1 MVIRGGRIVR
11 SDKSG
16 NLVTYLDGRGYGMNK
31 VLLALIPRSRGARAL
46 AITYVVPAGSS
57 AAAIQAI
64 VNTAGNAAGNT
75 VVFSPGSYRLLATV
89 SLPCFYGTIYTG
101 PNVGIV
107 TQTNL
112 PTVILTNTV
121 PTNYALSTVRNGTSF
136 TGNEGCT

>member
-1 MVIRGGRIVR
+1 
-11 SDKSG
+11 
-16 NLVTYLDGRGYGMNK
+16 MNK
-31 VLLALIPRSRGARAL
+31 VLLALIALSMGAPAS
-46 AITYVVPAGSS
+46 ATTFVVPAGSS

-75 VVFSPGSYRLLATV
+75 VVFSAGAYKLSATV

-121 PTNYALSTVRNGTSF
+121 PTNYALSIPRNGPNF
-136 TGNEGCT
+136 TGNEGCTIQYL